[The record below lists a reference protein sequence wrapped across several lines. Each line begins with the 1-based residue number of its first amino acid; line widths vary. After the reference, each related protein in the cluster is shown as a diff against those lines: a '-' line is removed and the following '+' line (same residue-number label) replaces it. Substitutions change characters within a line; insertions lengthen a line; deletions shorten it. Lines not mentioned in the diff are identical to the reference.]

1 MFWTDWGR
9 PTKIEAAW
17 LDGSQRRTIV
27 NTNLTFPNGLALDY
41 ERNLLYWVDA
51 GDDSSI
57 EYANFD
63 GRYVCGQEFHHILAH
78 CYVQSTILLDFH
90 QEQDSCI

>member
-9 PTKIEAAW
+9 HPKIEAAW
-17 LDGSQRRTIV
+17 LDGSQRTTIV

-41 ERNLLYWVDA
+41 ERKLLYWVDA

-57 EYANFD
+57 EYTNFD
-63 GRYVCGQEFHHILAH
+63 GRYVC
-78 CYVQSTILLDFH
+78 
-90 QEQDSCI
+90 